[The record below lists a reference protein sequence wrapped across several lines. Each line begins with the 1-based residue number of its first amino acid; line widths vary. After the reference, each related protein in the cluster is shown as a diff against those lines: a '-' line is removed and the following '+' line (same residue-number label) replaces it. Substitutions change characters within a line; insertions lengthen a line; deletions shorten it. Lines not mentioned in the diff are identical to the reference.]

1 LIEEDMNEGS
11 KLLGPPY
18 VYLYVCA
25 CCISQSFP
33 LSGDDDLTKN

>member
-25 CCISQSFP
+25 LLHLPIFSTFGRRRP
-33 LSGDDDLTKN
+33 N